1 MVSRIFTCLP
11 SSLVAGS
18 LSNLVFMIVKR
29 WRTECQLALGGG
41 EGLLKLAR
49 RELINAG
56 PEDGSRV
63 FVIN

>member
-1 MVSRIFTCLP
+1 MKATRPAAPTAIHARMVSRIFTCLP

-29 WRTECQLALGGG
+29 WRTECQLALGGS

-49 RELINAG
+49 
-56 PEDGSRV
+56 P
-63 FVIN
+63 

>member
-1 MVSRIFTCLP
+1 
-11 SSLVAGS
+11 
-18 LSNLVFMIVKR
+18 MIVKR